1 MDFMRYSE
9 SQSLA
14 IILILFEHLFRQQA
28 TSLHQPIRTLL
39 QLDYLQ
45 PIRSSI
51 KELQPFHPHFIAQ
64 EVL

>member
-1 MDFMRYSE
+1 MRYSE

-14 IILILFEHLFRQQA
+14 IILILFEHFVPQQA